1 MQFRGDEMSTP
12 KPAVKPRK
20 LGLWARRWSA
30 APQLTIRRQL
40 SARAR
45 LLLGIGVLLGVG
57 AVAFGSYDLGRRL
70 TGGAVP
76 VNPAQLATIKD
87 EVAKLSAERDQ
98 YSSTVNSAESQL
110 NIERS
115 AQRQLAAQ
123 VKILETEN
131 SKLKEDLAFF
141 ESLLPADKA
150 AGGVSIRRLKAD
162 MTGANQLRYRV
173 LVMQGGKGDR
183 DFNGSLQLAV
193 TVLQAGKSAIII
205 FPQTGT
211 QEPAAA
217 EKFHLEFKRYQRL
230 DGLLTLPDGA
240 ELRSVQARIL
250 EKGQIRVQQ
259 TTIPERAS

>member
-1 MQFRGDEMSTP
+1 MTAQ
-12 KPAVKPRK
+12 KPTVKPRK

-30 APQLTIRRQL
+30 APQMTIRRQL
-40 SARAR
+40 SRR
-45 LLLGIGVLLGVG
+45 VKGLLGATVLLVVG

-70 TGGAVP
+70 TAAP
-76 VNPAQLATIKD
+76 PPINPAQLASIKD
-87 EVAKLSAERDQ
+87 EVAKISAERDQ

-115 AQRQLAAQ
+115 AQKQLAAQ

-141 ESLLPADKA
+141 DSLLPADRS
-150 AGGVSIRRLKAD
+150 AGGVVIRRLKAD
-162 MTGANQLRYRV
+162 LAGANQLRYRV

-183 DFNGSLQLAV
+183 DFNGSLQIAV
-193 TVLQAGKSAIII
+193 TVLQSGKSAIII
-205 FPQTGT
+205 FPQAGIH
-211 QEPAAA
+211 EPAVA

-240 ELRSVQARIL
+240 EPKSVQARIL
-250 EKGQIRVQQ
+250 EKGQIRAQQ
-259 TTIPERAS
+259 TTTPERAS